1 MRRRDSAVSPHDV
14 AIGVAVVVGNEVAV
28 AEEVHEAVPNPI
40 HLQQQQQEQH
50 PKAAAKHWTHE
61 KSEWDTTAWSR
72 PVSVSSTRPVS
83 ASVARPL
90 SVKSHDSVSV
100 SRSSSVLSGG
110 GLWSLEGFFDV
121 IGGGGSGNHNRRR
134 SSLLGQSC
142 KTDLTDAE
150 AVDLTN
156 TLAYHNPRY
165 RRNDKAVEI
174 TMQEFEDTGDTVYRT
189 QSLRQ
194 LADNIAL
201 ITGQWDVAGQAK
213 TTDRLNRSNV
223 SVGSSIKSHS
233 GVGAIRIRI
242 RDLRILDY
250 NINPSDVFSVVVRRH
265 AVLISLDPI
274 RAIVMAN
281 KVVLMVPSGSTDAP
295 LSLLGDAMKCRCL

>member
-40 HLQQQQQEQH
+40 HLQQQQQQQEQH

-61 KSEWDTTAWSR
+61 KSEWGTTAWSR

-110 GLWSLEGFFDV
+110 GLWSLEGFFDI

-134 SSLLGQSC
+134 SSLLAQQLLRRRLRLRLQWPRSL
-142 KTDLTDAE
+142 KRTVSTVDA
-150 AVDLTN
+150 ACW
-156 TLAYHNPRY
+156 R
-165 RRNDKAVEI
+165 VE
-174 TMQEFEDTGDTVYRT
+174 
-189 QSLRQ
+189 
-194 LADNIAL
+194 
-201 ITGQWDVAGQAK
+201 
-213 TTDRLNRSNV
+213 
-223 SVGSSIKSHS
+223 
-233 GVGAIRIRI
+233 RI
-242 RDLRILDY
+242 
-250 NINPSDVFSVVVRRH
+250 
-265 AVLISLDPI
+265 
-274 RAIVMAN
+274 
-281 KVVLMVPSGSTDAP
+281 G
-295 LSLLGDAMKCRCL
+295 LG